1 MKGCRLTK
9 SAGQNFTGTT
19 LTVLTWD
26 TEKFDTDS
34 MHSTVTN
41 TERITFTTAGYYMVS
56 FNFNSDTNAIAYSGV
71 KLNGSTYIHAVGIG
85 NSGANTANGTTGSF
99 PYYFSASDYIELF
112 GSFGATVTSKSGES
126 GCMFSAVLLATS

>member
-41 TERITFTTAGYYMVS
+41 TERITFTTAGYYIVS
-56 FNFNSDTNAIAYSGV
+56 FNFNTDTNANAYTGV
-71 KLNGSTYIHAVGIG
+71 RLNGSTYIHKIGIG
-85 NSGANTANGTTGSF
+85 NATSNVANGASGSF
-99 PYYFSASDYIELF
+99 PYYFSANDYIELF
-112 GSFGATVTSKSGES
+112 GSFGATVTSKAGED
-126 GCMFSAVLLATS
+126 GCMFSAVLLSTS